1 MRSSVVRTC
10 YPFATELNSTPLVRL
25 TPYLRDGSG
34 ELTPPT
40 LATILQPNYSARDEI
55 KSTKLIRDAEQRE
68 IFRTQEYK
76 MKCNVTATRELLNRY
91 TLQRCIEGS
100 NPSVS
105 ASSESKLIRLGIRS
119 LFRAYM
125 MCSIG
130 LWAERGKVVGPGR
143 LGPRVKTQFSRKPLI
158 KIKQILPRTGGSQV
172 VFVQSRL
179 RVFYATLARKVP

>member
-1 MRSSVVRTC
+1 
-10 YPFATELNSTPLVRL
+10 
-25 TPYLRDGSG
+25 
-34 ELTPPT
+34 
-40 LATILQPNYSARDEI
+40 
-55 KSTKLIRDAEQRE
+55 
-68 IFRTQEYK
+68 
-76 MKCNVTATRELLNRY
+76 
-91 TLQRCIEGS
+91 
-100 NPSVS
+100 
-105 ASSESKLIRLGIRS
+105 
-119 LFRAYM
+119 M